1 MVQGISNS
9 NKMTLSSEKTE
20 SDIPTESYSVN
31 RYLNKCQLTPES
43 IKKLAEKLDI
53 LKKIASLKDNIVSH
67 NDEKDLH
74 EDEDKTPENYEGLL
88 LSHRYLLSSGGSK
101 TKKISLDINIKKG
114 FNSLY
119 IGREE
124 KKAQLTDQRINKK
137 TSKIDKKTS
146 KIDKYKLQP
155 HVGTEEKTVIKG
167 IIRKNNVKTMVN
179 ELLTAKK
186 SSAFPIFVDK
196 KINQQRYIKLAEKI
210 IKKEPVNNDN
220 VDLVSSATKQEK
232 QAQIHQ
238 KENNSAYKNIESS
251 MAMPLNNVSKVDT
264 KEEPEIYQEN
274 INETNKVVPFPS
286 QVTPVKT
293 VIALPKVAKMVSQ
306 LPAWQVIDKKIS
318 MLTLP
323 PSITY
328 TFTKWKSRYHQAKI
342 HFIDKQVQLIA
353 SSGRVYQTA
362 LENLKQY
369 NGGLSID
376 LTNSHK
382 NKSWYINS
390 INAIYEREDENE

>member
-31 RYLNKCQLTPES
+31 RYLNKYQLTPES

-67 NDEKDLH
+67 KDEKDLH

-88 LSHRYLLSSGGSK
+88 LSHRYLLSSAGSK

-124 KKAQLTDQRINKK
+124 KKAQLTNQRIN
-137 TSKIDKKTS
+137 KKTS

-155 HVGTEEKTVIKG
+155 HVGTEEKTVIKD

-179 ELLTAKK
+179 EFLTAKK

-238 KENNSAYKNIESS
+238 KENNSVYKNIEPS

-274 INETNKVVPFPS
+274 ITETNKVVPVPS
-286 QVTPVKT
+286 QVTPIKT

-306 LPAWQVIDKKIS
+306 LPTWQVIDKKIS

>member
-53 LKKIASLKDNIVSH
+53 IKKIASLKDNIVSH

-137 TSKIDKKTS
+137 TSKIDK
-146 KIDKYKLQP
+146 YKLQP

-179 ELLTAKK
+179 EFLTAKK

-286 QVTPVKT
+286 QVTPIKT

>member
-53 LKKIASLKDNIVSH
+53 LKKIASLKDNIASH
-67 NDEKDLH
+67 NDEQDLQ
-74 EDEDKTPENYEGLL
+74 EDKMPENYEGLL

-137 TSKIDKKTS
+137 TSKIDK
-146 KIDKYKLQP
+146 YKLQP
-155 HVGTEEKTVIKG
+155 HVGIEEKTVIKD

-179 ELLTAKK
+179 EFLSTKK
-186 SSAFPIFVDK
+186 SSVFPIFVDK
-196 KINQQRYIKLAEKI
+196 KINQQQYIKFLEKI

-220 VDLVSSATKQEK
+220 VDLVSCATKQEK

-274 INETNKVVPFPS
+274 ITETNKVVPFSS
-286 QVTPVKT
+286 QVTPIKT

>member
-53 LKKIASLKDNIVSH
+53 LKKIASLKDNIASH
-67 NDEKDLH
+67 NDEQDLQ
-74 EDEDKTPENYEGLL
+74 EDKTPENYEGLL

-137 TSKIDKKTS
+137 TSKIDK
-146 KIDKYKLQP
+146 YKLQP
-155 HVGTEEKTVIKG
+155 HVGIEEKTVIKD

-179 ELLTAKK
+179 EFLSAKK
-186 SSAFPIFVDK
+186 SSVFPIFVDK
-196 KINQQRYIKLAEKI
+196 KINQQRYIKLVEKI

-220 VDLVSSATKQEK
+220 VDLVSCATKQEK

-251 MAMPLNNVSKVDT
+251 MAMPLNNVSKFDT

-274 INETNKVVPFPS
+274 ITETNKVVPFSS
-286 QVTPVKT
+286 QVTPIKT

-369 NGGLSID
+369 DGGLSID

-390 INAIYEREDENE
+390 INAIYGREDENE

>member
-53 LKKIASLKDNIVSH
+53 LKKIASLKDNIASH
-67 NDEKDLH
+67 NDEQDLQ
-74 EDEDKTPENYEGLL
+74 EDKTPENYEGLL

-137 TSKIDKKTS
+137 TSKIDK
-146 KIDKYKLQP
+146 YKLQP
-155 HVGTEEKTVIKG
+155 HVGIEEKTVIKD

-179 ELLTAKK
+179 EFLSTKK
-186 SSAFPIFVDK
+186 SSVFPIFVDK
-196 KINQQRYIKLAEKI
+196 KINQQQYIKFLEKI

-274 INETNKVVPFPS
+274 ITETNKVVPFSS
-286 QVTPVKT
+286 QVTPIKT

>member
-53 LKKIASLKDNIVSH
+53 LKKIASLKDNIASH
-67 NDEKDLH
+67 NDEQDLQ
-74 EDEDKTPENYEGLL
+74 EDKTPENYEGLL

-137 TSKIDKKTS
+137 TSKIDK
-146 KIDKYKLQP
+146 YKLQP
-155 HVGTEEKTVIKG
+155 HVGIEEKTVIKD

-179 ELLTAKK
+179 EFLSAKK
-186 SSAFPIFVDK
+186 SSVFPIFVDK
-196 KINQQRYIKLAEKI
+196 KINQQRYIKLVEKI
-210 IKKEPVNNDN
+210 IKKEPINNDN

-274 INETNKVVPFPS
+274 ITETNKVVPFSS
-286 QVTPVKT
+286 QVTPIKT

>member
-53 LKKIASLKDNIVSH
+53 LKKIASLKDNIASH
-67 NDEKDLH
+67 NDEQDLQ
-74 EDEDKTPENYEGLL
+74 EDKTPENYEGLL

-124 KKAQLTDQRINKK
+124 KKAQLTNQRINKK
-137 TSKIDKKTS
+137 TSKINKKTS

-179 ELLTAKK
+179 EFLSAKK

-210 IKKEPVNNDN
+210 IKKESVNNDN

-251 MAMPLNNVSKVDT
+251 MAMSLNNVSKVDT

-274 INETNKVVPFPS
+274 INETNKVVPFSS
-286 QVTPVKT
+286 QVTPIKT

-376 LTNSHK
+376 LTNNHK

>member
-53 LKKIASLKDNIVSH
+53 LKKIASLKDNIASH
-67 NDEKDLH
+67 NDEQDLQ
-74 EDEDKTPENYEGLL
+74 EDKMPENYEGLL

-137 TSKIDKKTS
+137 TSKIDK
-146 KIDKYKLQP
+146 YKLQP
-155 HVGTEEKTVIKG
+155 HVGIEEKTVIKD
-167 IIRKNNVKTMVN
+167 IIRKKNVKTMVN
-179 ELLTAKK
+179 EFLSTKK
-186 SSAFPIFVDK
+186 SSVFPIFVDK
-196 KINQQRYIKLAEKI
+196 KINQQQYIKFLEKI

-274 INETNKVVPFPS
+274 ITETNKVVPFSS
-286 QVTPVKT
+286 QVTPIKT

-390 INAIYEREDENE
+390 INAIFEREDENE

>member
-53 LKKIASLKDNIVSH
+53 LKKISSLKDNITSH
-67 NDEKDLH
+67 NDEQDLQ
-74 EDEDKTPENYEGLL
+74 EDKTPENYEGLL

-137 TSKIDKKTS
+137 TSKIDK
-146 KIDKYKLQP
+146 YKLQP
-155 HVGTEEKTVIKG
+155 HVGIEEKTVIKD

-179 ELLTAKK
+179 EFLSTKK
-186 SSAFPIFVDK
+186 SSVFPIFVDK
-196 KINQQRYIKLAEKI
+196 KINQQQYIKFLEKI

-274 INETNKVVPFPS
+274 ITETNKVVPFSS
-286 QVTPVKT
+286 QVTPIKT

>member
-53 LKKIASLKDNIVSH
+53 LKKIASLKDNIASH
-67 NDEKDLH
+67 NDEQDLR
-74 EDEDKTPENYEGLL
+74 EDKTPENYEGLL
-88 LSHRYLLSSGGSK
+88 LSHRYLLSSAGSK

-124 KKAQLTDQRINKK
+124 KKAQLTNQRINKK

-155 HVGTEEKTVIKG
+155 HVGIEEKTVIKG

-179 ELLTAKK
+179 EFLTAKK

-286 QVTPVKT
+286 QVTPIKT

>member
-31 RYLNKCQLTPES
+31 RYLNKCQLIPES

-53 LKKIASLKDNIVSH
+53 LKKIASLKDNIASH
-67 NDEKDLH
+67 NDEQDLQ
-74 EDEDKTPENYEGLL
+74 EDKMPENYEGLL

-137 TSKIDKKTS
+137 TSKIDK
-146 KIDKYKLQP
+146 YKLQP
-155 HVGTEEKTVIKG
+155 HVGIEEKTVIKD

-179 ELLTAKK
+179 EFLSAKK
-186 SSAFPIFVDK
+186 SSVFPIFVDK
-196 KINQQRYIKLAEKI
+196 KINQQRYIKLVEKI

-274 INETNKVVPFPS
+274 ITETNKVVPFSS
-286 QVTPVKT
+286 QVTPIKT

>member
-53 LKKIASLKDNIVSH
+53 LKKIASLKDNIASH
-67 NDEKDLH
+67 NDEQDLQ
-74 EDEDKTPENYEGLL
+74 EDKMPENYEGLL
-88 LSHRYLLSSGGSK
+88 LSHRYLLSFGGSK

-137 TSKIDKKTS
+137 TSKIDK
-146 KIDKYKLQP
+146 YKLQP
-155 HVGTEEKTVIKG
+155 HVGIEEKTVIKD

-179 ELLTAKK
+179 EFLSTKK
-186 SSAFPIFVDK
+186 SSVFPIFVDK
-196 KINQQRYIKLAEKI
+196 KINQQQYIKFLEKI

-274 INETNKVVPFPS
+274 ITETNKVVPFSS
-286 QVTPVKT
+286 QVTPIKT

>member
-43 IKKLAEKLDI
+43 IKKLAEKFDI
-53 LKKIASLKDNIVSH
+53 LKKIASLKDNISSH
-67 NDEKDLH
+67 KDEKDLQ
-74 EDEDKTPENYEGLL
+74 EYKTPENYEGLL
-88 LSHRYLLSSGGSK
+88 LSHRYLLSSAGSK

-119 IGREE
+119 IGRKE

-137 TSKIDKKTS
+137 TSKIDK
-146 KIDKYKLQP
+146 YKLQS

-179 ELLTAKK
+179 EFLSAKK

-210 IKKEPVNNDN
+210 IKKESVNNDN
-220 VDLVSSATKQEK
+220 VDLVSSTTKQEE
-232 QAQIHQ
+232 QASVNQRD
-238 KENNSAYKNIESS
+238 NNSAYKNIESS
-251 MAMPLNNVSKVDT
+251 MAMPLNNISKVDI
-264 KEEPEIYQEN
+264 KEESEIYQEN
-274 INETNKVVPFPS
+274 LNETNKVVPFPS
-286 QVTPVKT
+286 QVTPIKT

-390 INAIYEREDENE
+390 INAIYEREDKNE

>member
-53 LKKIASLKDNIVSH
+53 LKKIASLKDNIASH
-67 NDEKDLH
+67 NDEQDLQ
-74 EDEDKTPENYEGLL
+74 EDKMPENYEGLL

-137 TSKIDKKTS
+137 TSKIDK
-146 KIDKYKLQP
+146 YKLQP
-155 HVGTEEKTVIKG
+155 HVGIEEKTVIKD

-179 ELLTAKK
+179 EFLSAKK
-186 SSAFPIFVDK
+186 SSVFPIFVDK
-196 KINQQRYIKLAEKI
+196 KINQQRYIKLVEKI
-210 IKKEPVNNDN
+210 IKKEPINNDN

-274 INETNKVVPFPS
+274 ITETNKVVPFSS
-286 QVTPVKT
+286 QVTPIKT

-369 NGGLSID
+369 NGVLSID

>member
-67 NDEKDLH
+67 KDEKDLH

-137 TSKIDKKTS
+137 TSKIDK
-146 KIDKYKLQP
+146 YKLQP
-155 HVGTEEKTVIKG
+155 HVGIEEKTVIKD

-179 ELLTAKK
+179 EFLSTKK
-186 SSAFPIFVDK
+186 SSVFPIFVDK
-196 KINQQRYIKLAEKI
+196 KINQQRYIKFLEKI
-210 IKKEPVNNDN
+210 IKKELVNNDN
-220 VDLVSSATKQEK
+220 VELVSSATKQEK

-274 INETNKVVPFPS
+274 ITETNKVVPFSS
-286 QVTPVKT
+286 QVTPIKT

>member
-1 MVQGISNS
+1 
-9 NKMTLSSEKTE
+9 
-20 SDIPTESYSVN
+20 
-31 RYLNKCQLTPES
+31 
-43 IKKLAEKLDI
+43 KLDI
-53 LKKIASLKDNIVSH
+53 LKKIASLKDNIASH
-67 NDEKDLH
+67 NDEQDLQ
-74 EDEDKTPENYEGLL
+74 EDKTPENYEGLL

-124 KKAQLTDQRINKK
+124 KKAQLTNQRINKK

-179 ELLTAKK
+179 EFLSAKK

-196 KINQQRYIKLAEKI
+196 KINQQRHIKLAEKI
-210 IKKEPVNNDN
+210 IKKESVNNDN

-251 MAMPLNNVSKVDT
+251 MAMSLNNVSKVDT

-274 INETNKVVPFPS
+274 INETNKVVPFSS
-286 QVTPVKT
+286 QVTPIKT

-376 LTNSHK
+376 LTNNHK

>member
-53 LKKIASLKDNIVSH
+53 LKKIASLKDNIASH
-67 NDEKDLH
+67 NDEQDLQ
-74 EDEDKTPENYEGLL
+74 EDKTPENYEGLL

-124 KKAQLTDQRINKK
+124 KKAQLTNLRINKK

-179 ELLTAKK
+179 EFLSAKK

-210 IKKEPVNNDN
+210 IKKESVNNDN

-251 MAMPLNNVSKVDT
+251 MAMSLNNVSKVDT

-274 INETNKVVPFPS
+274 INETNKVVPFSS
-286 QVTPVKT
+286 QVTPIKT

-376 LTNSHK
+376 LTNNHK

>member
-53 LKKIASLKDNIVSH
+53 LKKIASLKDNIASH
-67 NDEKDLH
+67 NDEQDLQ
-74 EDEDKTPENYEGLL
+74 EDKTPENYEGLL

-124 KKAQLTDQRINKK
+124 KKAQLTEQRIN
-137 TSKIDKKTS
+137 KKTS

-155 HVGTEEKTVIKG
+155 HVGIEEKTVIKD

-179 ELLTAKK
+179 EFLSAKK
-186 SSAFPIFVDK
+186 SSVFPIFVDK
-196 KINQQRYIKLAEKI
+196 KINQQRYIKLVEKI

-238 KENNSAYKNIESS
+238 EENNSAYKNIESS

-274 INETNKVVPFPS
+274 ITETNKVVPFSS
-286 QVTPVKT
+286 QVTPIKT

-390 INAIYEREDENE
+390 INA

>member
-53 LKKIASLKDNIVSH
+53 LKKIASLKDNIASH
-67 NDEKDLH
+67 NDEQDLQ
-74 EDEDKTPENYEGLL
+74 EDKTPENYEGLL
-88 LSHRYLLSSGGSK
+88 LSHRYLLSSGDSK

-137 TSKIDKKTS
+137 TSKIDK
-146 KIDKYKLQP
+146 YKLQP
-155 HVGTEEKTVIKG
+155 HVGIEEKTVIKD

-179 ELLTAKK
+179 EFLSAKK
-186 SSAFPIFVDK
+186 SSVFPIFVDK
-196 KINQQRYIKLAEKI
+196 KINQQRYIKLVEKI

-274 INETNKVVPFPS
+274 ITETNKVVPFSS
-286 QVTPVKT
+286 QVTPIKT

-353 SSGRVYQTA
+353 SSGRVYQTV

>member
-53 LKKIASLKDNIVSH
+53 LKKIASLKDNIASH
-67 NDEKDLH
+67 NDEQDLQ
-74 EDEDKTPENYEGLL
+74 EDKTPENYEGLL
-88 LSHRYLLSSGGSK
+88 LSHQYLLSSAGSK

-137 TSKIDKKTS
+137 TSKIDK
-146 KIDKYKLQP
+146 YKLQP
-155 HVGTEEKTVIKG
+155 HVGIEEKTVIKD

-179 ELLTAKK
+179 EFLSAKK
-186 SSAFPIFVDK
+186 SSVFPIFVDK
-196 KINQQRYIKLAEKI
+196 KINQQRYIKLVEKI

-274 INETNKVVPFPS
+274 ITETNKVVPFSS
-286 QVTPVKT
+286 QVTPIKT

>member
-53 LKKIASLKDNIVSH
+53 LKKISSLKDNITSH
-67 NDEKDLH
+67 NDEQDLQ
-74 EDEDKTPENYEGLL
+74 EDKTPENYEGLL

-137 TSKIDKKTS
+137 TSKIDK
-146 KIDKYKLQP
+146 YKLQP
-155 HVGTEEKTVIKG
+155 HVGIEEKTVIKD

-179 ELLTAKK
+179 EFLSAKK
-186 SSAFPIFVDK
+186 SSVFPIFVDK
-196 KINQQRYIKLAEKI
+196 KINQQRYIKLVEKI

-274 INETNKVVPFPS
+274 ITETNKVVPFSS
-286 QVTPVKT
+286 QVTPIKT

>member
-53 LKKIASLKDNIVSH
+53 LKKIASLKDNIASH
-67 NDEKDLH
+67 NDEQDLQ
-74 EDEDKTPENYEGLL
+74 EDKTPENYEGLL
-88 LSHRYLLSSGGSK
+88 LSHRCLLSSGGSK

-137 TSKIDKKTS
+137 TSKIDK
-146 KIDKYKLQP
+146 YKLQP
-155 HVGTEEKTVIKG
+155 HVGTEEKTVIKD

-179 ELLTAKK
+179 EFLSAKK
-186 SSAFPIFVDK
+186 SSVFPIFVDK
-196 KINQQRYIKLAEKI
+196 KINQQRYIKLVEKI

-220 VDLVSSATKQEK
+220 VDLVSCATKQEK

-274 INETNKVVPFPS
+274 INETNKVVPFSS
-286 QVTPVKT
+286 QVTPIKT

>member
-53 LKKIASLKDNIVSH
+53 LKKISSLKDNITSH
-67 NDEKDLH
+67 NDEQDLQ
-74 EDEDKTPENYEGLL
+74 EDKTPENYEGLL
-88 LSHRYLLSSGGSK
+88 LSHRYLLSSSGSK

-137 TSKIDKKTS
+137 TSKIDK
-146 KIDKYKLQP
+146 YKLQP
-155 HVGTEEKTVIKG
+155 HVGIEEKTVIKD

-179 ELLTAKK
+179 EFLSAKK
-186 SSAFPIFVDK
+186 SSVFPIFVDK
-196 KINQQRYIKLAEKI
+196 KINQQRYIKLVEKI

-274 INETNKVVPFPS
+274 ITETNKVVPFSS
-286 QVTPVKT
+286 QVTPIKT

>member
-53 LKKIASLKDNIVSH
+53 LKKIASLKDNIASH
-67 NDEKDLH
+67 NDEQDLQ
-74 EDEDKTPENYEGLL
+74 EDKTPENYEGLL

-137 TSKIDKKTS
+137 TSKIDK
-146 KIDKYKLQP
+146 YKLQP
-155 HVGTEEKTVIKG
+155 HLGIEEKTVIKD

-179 ELLTAKK
+179 EFLSTKK
-186 SSAFPIFVDK
+186 SSVFPIFVDK
-196 KINQQRYIKLAEKI
+196 KINQQQYIKFLEKI

-274 INETNKVVPFPS
+274 ITETNKVVPFSS
-286 QVTPVKT
+286 QVTPIKT

>member
-1 MVQGISNS
+1 
-9 NKMTLSSEKTE
+9 MTLSSEKTE

-53 LKKIASLKDNIVSH
+53 LKKIASLKDNIASH
-67 NDEKDLH
+67 NDEQDLQ
-74 EDEDKTPENYEGLL
+74 EDKMPENYEGLL

-137 TSKIDKKTS
+137 TSKIDK
-146 KIDKYKLQP
+146 YKLQP
-155 HVGTEEKTVIKG
+155 HVGIEEKTVIKD

-179 ELLTAKK
+179 EFLSTKK
-186 SSAFPIFVDK
+186 SSVFPIFVDK
-196 KINQQRYIKLAEKI
+196 KINQQRYIKFLEKI
-210 IKKEPVNNDN
+210 IKKELVNNDN

-274 INETNKVVPFPS
+274 ITETNKVVPFSS
-286 QVTPVKT
+286 QVTPIKT

>member
-53 LKKIASLKDNIVSH
+53 LKKIASLKDNIASH
-67 NDEKDLH
+67 NDEQDLQ
-74 EDEDKTPENYEGLL
+74 EDKTPENYEGLL
-88 LSHRYLLSSGGSK
+88 LSHRYLLSSAGSK

-124 KKAQLTDQRINKK
+124 KKAQLTNQRINKK

-155 HVGTEEKTVIKG
+155 HVGIEEKTVIKG

-179 ELLTAKK
+179 EFLSTKK
-186 SSAFPIFVDK
+186 SSVFPIFVDK
-196 KINQQRYIKLAEKI
+196 KINQQRYIKFLEKI
-210 IKKEPVNNDN
+210 IKKELVNNDN

-238 KENNSAYKNIESS
+238 KENNSVYRNIEPS

-274 INETNKVVPFPS
+274 ITETNKVVPFSS
-286 QVTPVKT
+286 QVTPIKT

>member
-9 NKMTLSSEKTE
+9 NKMTLSSETKE

-31 RYLNKCQLTPES
+31 RYLNKYQLTPES

-67 NDEKDLH
+67 KDEKELH

-137 TSKIDKKTS
+137 TSKIDK
-146 KIDKYKLQP
+146 YKLQP
-155 HVGTEEKTVIKG
+155 HVGTEEKTVIKD

-179 ELLTAKK
+179 EFLTAKK

-264 KEEPEIYQEN
+264 KEDPEIYQEN

-286 QVTPVKT
+286 QVTPIKT

>member
-1 MVQGISNS
+1 
-9 NKMTLSSEKTE
+9 MTLSSEKTE

-53 LKKIASLKDNIVSH
+53 LKKIASLKDNIASH
-67 NDEKDLH
+67 NDEQDLQ
-74 EDEDKTPENYEGLL
+74 EDKMPENYEGLL

-137 TSKIDKKTS
+137 TSKIDK
-146 KIDKYKLQP
+146 YKLQP
-155 HVGTEEKTVIKG
+155 HVGIEEKTVIKD

-179 ELLTAKK
+179 EFLSTKK
-186 SSAFPIFVDK
+186 SSVFPIFVDK
-196 KINQQRYIKLAEKI
+196 KINQQQYIKFLEKI

-274 INETNKVVPFPS
+274 ITETNKVVPFSS
-286 QVTPVKT
+286 QVTPIKT

>member
-53 LKKIASLKDNIVSH
+53 LKKISSLKDNITSH
-67 NDEKDLH
+67 NDEQDLQ
-74 EDEDKTPENYEGLL
+74 EDKTPENYEGLL

-137 TSKIDKKTS
+137 TSKIDK
-146 KIDKYKLQP
+146 YKLQP
-155 HVGTEEKTVIKG
+155 HVGIEEKTVIKD

-179 ELLTAKK
+179 EFLSAKK
-186 SSAFPIFVDK
+186 SSVFPIFVDK
-196 KINQQRYIKLAEKI
+196 KINQQRYIKLVEKI

-264 KEEPEIYQEN
+264 KEELEIYQEN
-274 INETNKVVPFPS
+274 ITETNKVVPFSS
-286 QVTPVKT
+286 QVTPIKT

>member
-53 LKKIASLKDNIVSH
+53 LKKIASLKDNIASH
-67 NDEKDLH
+67 NDEQDLQ
-74 EDEDKTPENYEGLL
+74 EDKTPENYEGLL

-124 KKAQLTDQRINKK
+124 KKAQLTGQRINKK
-137 TSKIDKKTS
+137 TSKIDK
-146 KIDKYKLQP
+146 YKLQS
-155 HVGTEEKTVIKG
+155 HVGIEEKTVIKD

-179 ELLTAKK
+179 EFLSAKK
-186 SSAFPIFVDK
+186 SSVFPIFVDK
-196 KINQQRYIKLAEKI
+196 KINQQRYIKLVEKI

-274 INETNKVVPFPS
+274 ITETNKVVPFSS
-286 QVTPVKT
+286 QVTPIKT

>member
-53 LKKIASLKDNIVSH
+53 IKKIASLKDNIASH
-67 NDEKDLH
+67 NDEQDLQ
-74 EDEDKTPENYEGLL
+74 EDKTPENYEGLL
-88 LSHRYLLSSGGSK
+88 LSHRYLLSSGDSK

-137 TSKIDKKTS
+137 TSKIDK
-146 KIDKYKLQP
+146 YKLQP
-155 HVGTEEKTVIKG
+155 HVGIEEKTVIKD

-179 ELLTAKK
+179 EFLSAKK
-186 SSAFPIFVDK
+186 SSVFPIFVDK
-196 KINQQRYIKLAEKI
+196 KINQQRYIKLVEKI

-274 INETNKVVPFPS
+274 ITETNKVVPFSS
-286 QVTPVKT
+286 QVTPIKT

>member
-53 LKKIASLKDNIVSH
+53 LKKIASLKDNIASH
-67 NDEKDLH
+67 NDEQDLQ
-74 EDEDKTPENYEGLL
+74 EDKTPENYEGLL

-137 TSKIDKKTS
+137 TSKIDK
-146 KIDKYKLQP
+146 YKLQP
-155 HVGTEEKTVIKG
+155 HVGIEEKTVIKD

-179 ELLTAKK
+179 EFLSAKK
-186 SSAFPIFVDK
+186 SSVFPIFVDK
-196 KINQQRYIKLAEKI
+196 KINQQRYIKLVEKI

-274 INETNKVVPFPS
+274 INETNKVVPFSS
-286 QVTPVKT
+286 QVTPIKT

>member
-53 LKKIASLKDNIVSH
+53 LKKIASLKDNIASH
-67 NDEKDLH
+67 NDEQDLQ
-74 EDEDKTPENYEGLL
+74 EDKTPENYEGLL

-137 TSKIDKKTS
+137 TSKIDK
-146 KIDKYKLQP
+146 YKLQP
-155 HVGTEEKTVIKG
+155 HVGIEEKTVIKD

-179 ELLTAKK
+179 EFLSKKK
-186 SSAFPIFVDK
+186 SSVFPIFVDK
-196 KINQQRYIKLAEKI
+196 KINQQQYIKFLEKI
-210 IKKEPVNNDN
+210 IKKELVNNDN

-274 INETNKVVPFPS
+274 ITETNKVVPFSS
-286 QVTPVKT
+286 QVTPIKT

>member
-53 LKKIASLKDNIVSH
+53 LKKIASLKDNIASH
-67 NDEKDLH
+67 NDEQDLQ
-74 EDEDKTPENYEGLL
+74 EDKMPENYEGLL

-137 TSKIDKKTS
+137 ISKIDKKES
-146 KIDKYKLQP
+146 QIDKYKLQP
-155 HVGTEEKTVIKG
+155 HVGTEEKTVIKD

-179 ELLTAKK
+179 EFLSTKK
-186 SSAFPIFVDK
+186 SSVFPIFVDK
-196 KINQQRYIKLAEKI
+196 KINQQQYIKFLEKI

-274 INETNKVVPFPS
+274 ITETNKVVPFSS
-286 QVTPVKT
+286 QVTPIKT

>member
-53 LKKIASLKDNIVSH
+53 LKKIASLKDNIASH
-67 NDEKDLH
+67 NDEQDLQ
-74 EDEDKTPENYEGLL
+74 EDKMPENYEGLL

-137 TSKIDKKTS
+137 TSKIDK
-146 KIDKYKLQP
+146 YKLQP
-155 HVGTEEKTVIKG
+155 HVGIEEKTVIKD

-179 ELLTAKK
+179 EFLSAKK
-186 SSAFPIFVDK
+186 SSVFPIFVDK
-196 KINQQRYIKLAEKI
+196 KINQQRYIKLVEKI

-274 INETNKVVPFPS
+274 ITETNKVVPFSS
-286 QVTPVKT
+286 QVTPIKT

-390 INAIYEREDENE
+390 INAIYGREDENE

>member
-53 LKKIASLKDNIVSH
+53 LKKIASLKDNIASH
-67 NDEKDLH
+67 NDEQDLQ
-74 EDEDKTPENYEGLL
+74 EDKTPENYEGLL

-137 TSKIDKKTS
+137 TSKIDK
-146 KIDKYKLQP
+146 YKLQL
-155 HVGTEEKTVIKG
+155 HVGIEEKTVIKD

-179 ELLTAKK
+179 EFLSAKK
-186 SSAFPIFVDK
+186 SSVFPIFVDK
-196 KINQQRYIKLAEKI
+196 KINQQRYIKLVEKI

-220 VDLVSSATKQEK
+220 IDLVSSATKQEK

-274 INETNKVVPFPS
+274 ITETNKVVPFSS
-286 QVTPVKT
+286 QVTPIKT

>member
-53 LKKIASLKDNIVSH
+53 LKKISSLKDNITSH
-67 NDEKDLH
+67 NDEQDLQ
-74 EDEDKTPENYEGLL
+74 EDKTPENYEGLL

-137 TSKIDKKTS
+137 TSKIDK
-146 KIDKYKLQP
+146 YKLQP
-155 HVGTEEKTVIKG
+155 HVGIEEKTVIKD

-179 ELLTAKK
+179 EFLSAKK
-186 SSAFPIFVDK
+186 SSVFPIFVDK
-196 KINQQRYIKLAEKI
+196 KINQQRYIKLVEKI

-251 MAMPLNNVSKVDT
+251 MAMPLNNVPKVDT

-274 INETNKVVPFPS
+274 ITETNKVVPFSS
-286 QVTPVKT
+286 QVTPIKT

>member
-53 LKKIASLKDNIVSH
+53 LKKIASLKDNIASH
-67 NDEKDLH
+67 NDEQDLQ
-74 EDEDKTPENYEGLL
+74 EDKTPENYEGLL

-124 KKAQLTDQRINKK
+124 KKAQLTNQRINKK

-179 ELLTAKK
+179 EFLSAKK

-210 IKKEPVNNDN
+210 IKKESVNNDN

-251 MAMPLNNVSKVDT
+251 MAMSLNNVSKVDT

-274 INETNKVVPFPS
+274 INETNKVVPFSS
-286 QVTPVKT
+286 QVTPIKT

-376 LTNSHK
+376 LTNNHK

>member
-53 LKKIASLKDNIVSH
+53 LKKIASLKDNIASH
-67 NDEKDLH
+67 NDEQDLQ
-74 EDEDKTPENYEGLL
+74 EDKTPENYEGLL

-137 TSKIDKKTS
+137 TSKIDK
-146 KIDKYKLQP
+146 YKLQP
-155 HVGTEEKTVIKG
+155 HVGIEEKTVIKD

-179 ELLTAKK
+179 EFLSAKK
-186 SSAFPIFVDK
+186 SSVFPIFVDK
-196 KINQQRYIKLAEKI
+196 KINQQRYIKLVEKI

-220 VDLVSSATKQEK
+220 IDLVSSATKQEK
-232 QAQIHQ
+232 QTQIHQ

-274 INETNKVVPFPS
+274 ITETNKVVPFSS
-286 QVTPVKT
+286 QVTPIKT

>member
-53 LKKIASLKDNIVSH
+53 LKKIASLKDNITSH
-67 NDEKDLH
+67 NDEQDLQ
-74 EDEDKTPENYEGLL
+74 EDKTPENYEGLL

-137 TSKIDKKTS
+137 TSKIDK
-146 KIDKYKLQP
+146 YKLQP
-155 HVGTEEKTVIKG
+155 HVGIEEKTVIKD

-179 ELLTAKK
+179 EFLSAKK
-186 SSAFPIFVDK
+186 SSVFPIFVDK
-196 KINQQRYIKLAEKI
+196 KINQQRYIKLVEKI

-274 INETNKVVPFPS
+274 ITETNKVVPFSS
-286 QVTPVKT
+286 QVTPIKT